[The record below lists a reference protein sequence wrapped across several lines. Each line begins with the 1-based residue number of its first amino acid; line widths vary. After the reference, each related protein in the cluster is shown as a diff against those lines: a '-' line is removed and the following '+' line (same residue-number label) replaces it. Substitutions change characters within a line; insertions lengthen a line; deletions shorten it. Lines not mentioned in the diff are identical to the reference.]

1 MRDLVQRAIHA
12 RPELTAE
19 LCRRGMFRPE
29 EEAELLRCS
38 PEQKRE
44 SRPLGMV
51 SFATL
56 LAQGDTQL
64 AARAVLRNVLD
75 HKELAWLDRVLRF
88 QKPNGKREELARIV
102 ERAMQGRQGNARNH

>member
-1 MRDLVQRAIHA
+1 MRDIVHRAIHA

-19 LCRRGMFRPE
+19 LRRRGMFRPE
-29 EEAELLRCS
+29 EEAELR
-38 PEQKRE
+38 PEHKRE
-44 SRPLGMV
+44 FPPLGTL

-102 ERAMQGRQGNARNH
+102 ERAIEGRKGNVRSH